1 VWLIQWAKSRSER
14 NEFGV
19 PIPNFARVTETLYR
33 GALPDA
39 EGYRALVEKLNV
51 ARVCSIIEQER
62 SEDMRHALGSGI
74 EEWKHIP
81 FSDRDAPAAD
91 KVREWLDYIRT
102 SETAAAGAIFTHCRG
117 GRHRTGMLIAVYR
130 VTDCGWTREQ
140 AYNEMLRYGWYSA
153 LGHQP
158 LLDWFL
164 HEFDPKEFAYQ
175 RMNAE

>member
-1 VWLIQWAKSRSER
+1 MAVWLIQWAKSRSTR

-19 PIPNFARVTETLYR
+19 PIPNFARVTDRLYR

-39 EGYRALVEKLNV
+39 GGYRALRDKLKV
-51 ARVCSIIEQER
+51 TRVCSIIEHER
-62 SEDMRHALGSGI
+62 SEDMKRALGSGI

-102 SETAAAGAIFTHCRG
+102 SETVGSIFTHCRG
-117 GRHRTGMLIAVYR
+117 GRHRTGMLIGVYR
-130 VTDCGWTREQ
+130 VTDEGWTKEQ
-140 AYNEMLRYGWYSA
+140 AVSEMQRYGWYSA

-164 HEFDPKEFAYQ
+164 HEFNPKDYEKK
-175 RMNAE
+175 